1 MEAKRF
7 LSPLW
12 VGVTPGPSSAANSGT
27 AAPSA
32 LRTAPPRARTARGRL
47 GLRAARGLLGGWG
60 LPLVSMI
67 FLPLCWSGCKY
78 SIKQIHIKHKISTL
92 PHEASWTVKVMLFQA
107 NGNVGCIIFILLCW
121 GQNGNEHEVK
131 CSTFSLNTR
140 KYFYSVKVTE
150 HCYRLLKFWSFP
162 SWRYWKPSDVDLGSS
177 LQVAVL
183 EHGVGPGDIQRC
195 LPASAI
201 LWVHKVIRWE
211 LEQISWARSIL
222 NQR

>member
-32 LRTAPPRARTARGRL
+32 LRTAPPRARTARVSL
-47 GLRAARGLLGGWG
+47 GLRAARGLGAAACFHD
-60 LPLVSMI
+60 LPPPMLEWLQIQHKTNTHQTQDFYFASRGFLDSESHVISSQWQCRVHCIHSLVLRTKWQWARSEMQYVQ
-67 FLPLCWSGCKY
+67 SE
-78 SIKQIHIKHKISTL
+78 HK
-92 PHEASWTVKVMLFQA
+92 E
-107 NGNVGCIIFILLCW
+107 ILLQREGDW
-121 GQNGNEHEVK
+121 A
-131 CSTFSLNTR
+131 L
-140 KYFYSVKVTE
+140 
-150 HCYRLLKFWSFP
+150 
-162 SWRYWKPSDVDLGSS
+162 
-177 LQVAVL
+177 LQVAQVL
-183 EHGVGPGDIQRC
+183 EFPFLEILETIWCGPGQLAPGGRAQAWVGPGDIQRC